1 MLVVV
6 PLSLLIII
14 FLLVINVIS
23 ESNLDICMSEKDY
36 YLKKELVLSNK
47 ENL

>member
-23 ESNLDICMSEKDY
+23 ESNLEDNTCMSE
-36 YLKKELVLSNK
+36 E
-47 ENL
+47 EC

>member
-6 PLSLLIII
+6 PLSLLMII

-23 ESNLDICMSEKDY
+23 ESNLDTCMSEEDY
-36 YLKKELVLSNK
+36 
-47 ENL
+47 

>member
-6 PLSLLIII
+6 PLSLLMLT

-23 ESNLDICMSEKDY
+23 ESNLED
-36 YLKKELVLSNK
+36 N
-47 ENL
+47 

>member
-6 PLSLLIII
+6 PLSLLILI

-23 ESNLDICMSEKDY
+23 ESNLEDNICMSE
-36 YLKKELVLSNK
+36 E
-47 ENL
+47 EC

>member
-6 PLSLLIII
+6 TLSLLMII

-23 ESNLDICMSEKDY
+23 ESNLED
-36 YLKKELVLSNK
+36 N
-47 ENL
+47 